1 MVRRFLRRSKYWARG
16 KGITDAS
23 NPCAG
28 VSRNREAGRDNY
40 VTDEVLEAVRAE
52 ASPELLDAIDI
63 ALLTGQRPA
72 DVLKFR
78 RNMIADGYLWHKQNK
93 TGAKQ
98 GIEITPG
105 SEFERVLK
113 RALERPRAATGAWLV
128 QTASGQSLTVQT
140 LQRRFR
146 TACASAATKSPELAK
161 AIHAFQFRDLRPKA
175 ATDSADLRSAQ
186 ELLGHSDETT
196 TARIYRRV
204 RGLKVKPLR

>member
-1 MVRRFLRRSKYWARG
+1 MFNLARET
-16 KGITDAS
+16 GITGAS

-28 VSRNREAGRDNY
+28 VSRNRETGRDNY
-40 VTDEVLEAVRAE
+40 ITDEVLQAVRAE
-52 ASPELLDAIDI
+52 ASPELADAIDI

-78 RNMIADGYLWHKQNK
+78 RNMIADGYLWHIQNK
-93 TGAKQ
+93 TGTKQ

-113 RALERPRAATGAWLV
+113 RALERPRVAPGAWLV
-128 QTASGQSLTVQT
+128 QTTSGQCLTVQA
-140 LQRRFR
+140 LQRRFSAAR
-146 TACASAATKSPELAK
+146 ASAAAKHPELAK
-161 AIHAFQFRDLRPKA
+161 AIYDFQFRDLRPKA
-175 ATDSADLRSAQ
+175 ATDSTDLRSAQ

-204 RGLKVKPLR
+204 RGSEVKPLR